1 MVATNLVKSIFRGV
15 TVVALDFDD
24 TLCMTQKACFRLENM
39 AAQAIGAPPMSEAT
53 HLATWGKPMTQVLQA
68 RFPGVDEQAF
78 MRSYE
83 ICLIQAKRE
92 GWYDQI
98 TPKTYEALEKLSQM
112 GLKLSIVT
120 SRTLAELEHLMV
132 ADHPLTKLIKR
143 FYYLDNC
150 EHHKPDGR
158 VFDGLLKDFGVSKEQ
173 VVYVGDSVS
182 DAKACESAG
191 IAFVASLESGLRT
204 KEDFNGLPVHN
215 FIHEFSELPIL
226 FGEK

>member
-83 ICLIQAKRE
+83 ICLRQASQE
-92 GWYDQI
+92 GWYDAIPQKNYQ
-98 TPKTYEALEKLSQM
+98 TLSE
-112 GLKLSIVT
+112 LKSQGIRLGVLS
-120 SRTLAELEHLMV
+120 SRSRKEIQHLM
-132 ADHPLTKLIKR
+132 ASDHPLIAYIDK

-215 FIHEFSELPIL
+215 FIHEFSELPTL
-226 FGEK
+226 FGE